1 MIRQNI
7 RQEIT
12 AITPL
17 DDKEHDTREQVLQW
31 IDSGVELCRTAKPA
45 TPPKHLVAYFAV
57 IDGDYVLL
65 VDHINA
71 ELWLPTGGHVDP
83 GEHPRDTALREAK
96 EELNLDGEFLIDG
109 PILLTSTVTVG
120 KTSGHTDV
128 SIWYALKGQRSM
140 ALQYDQSEFNTVRW
154 FHRDE
159 VPMDRTDPEIGRF
172 LKKLYQVKC

>member
-1 MIRQNI
+1 MRQAI

-12 AITPL
+12 AITPF
-17 DDKEHDTREQVLQW
+17 DDQERDTQQEVLEW
-31 IDSGVELCRTAKPA
+31 IDSGIELCRLSKPA

-57 IDGDYVLL
+57 VDGDHLLL

-96 EELNLDGEFLIDG
+96 EELGLVGEFLIEA
-109 PILLTSTVTVG
+109 PILLTSTETVG

-140 ALQYDQSEFNTVRW
+140 ALQYDHSEFNAVRW

-159 VPMDRTDPEIGRF
+159 VPMDRTDPEMGRF
-172 LKKLYQVKC
+172 LKKLYTLKS